1 MRKKVC
7 KFFLTK
13 PPAFFIDVKVIFLT
27 GKSMDPSRTTKKEVV
42 AAFRTNEILAATRRL
57 MEQKGMDSLTMD
69 EIAQAAGVAKGTIYL
84 YFQSKDEL
92 VQALLSQV
100 GDNIALDLEAILAGD
115 GPPTDKLR
123 QVVLLL
129 LQFLDRERELFPI
142 YLRELVRSKSSR
154 AARSPSLQQHE
165 ERIVGLLTRFFSEG
179 IASKKFINVNP
190 RLLAYILKGMV
201 RAVGYYQMTGPHR
214 RDAIQEGLPVVIQLL
229 ISGIVLP
236 PETIQEEDA
245 I

>member
-1 MRKKVC
+1 
-7 KFFLTK
+7 
-13 PPAFFIDVKVIFLT
+13 
-27 GKSMDPSRTTKKEVV
+27 MDRSRTTKKEVV

-57 MEQKGMDSLTMD
+57 MERRGVDNLTMD

-100 GDNIALDLEAILAGD
+100 GEGMALDLETILAG
-115 GPPTDKLR
+115 PNHPEDKLR
-123 QVVLLL
+123 QVVFLL
-129 LQFLDRERELFPI
+129 LQYVDRERELFPI

-154 AARSPSLQQHE
+154 AALSPSLQKHE
-165 ERIVGLLTRFFSEG
+165 ERIVGLLTRLFSEG

-190 RLLAYILKGMV
+190 RLLAYVLKGMV
-201 RAVGYYQMTGPHR
+201 RAVGYYQMTGPHG
-214 RDAIQEGLPVVIQLL
+214 DAIQEGLPVLLQLL

>member
-1 MRKKVC
+1 MNR
-7 KFFLTK
+7 T
-13 PPAFFIDVKVIFLT
+13 
-27 GKSMDPSRTTKKEVV
+27 RTTKKEVV
-42 AAFRTNEILAATRRL
+42 TAFRTNEILAATRRL
-57 MEQKGMDSLTMD
+57 MEQKGVDSLTMD

-100 GDNIALDLEAILAGD
+100 GENIALDLEAILARPD
-115 GPPTDKLR
+115 PPTDKLR
-123 QVVLLL
+123 QVVTLLL
-129 LQFLDRERELFPI
+129 HCVERERELFPI

-154 AARSPSLQQHE
+154 APRSLSMQKQE
-165 ERIVGLLTRFFSEG
+165 ERIVGLLTRLFSEG

-190 RLLAYILKGMV
+190 LLLAYVLKGMV
-201 RAVGYYQMTGPHR
+201 RAVGYYQMTGPQQ
-214 RDAIQEGLPVVIQLL
+214 DAIQEGLPVILQLM

-236 PETIQEEDA
+236 PETAQEEDA

>member
-1 MRKKVC
+1 
-7 KFFLTK
+7 
-13 PPAFFIDVKVIFLT
+13 
-27 GKSMDPSRTTKKEVV
+27 MDSSRTTKKEVV

-57 MEQKGMDSLTMD
+57 MEQKGVDSLTMD
-69 EIAQAAGVAKGTIYL
+69 EIAQSAGVAKGTIYL

-100 GDNIALDLEAILAGD
+100 GEGLALDLEAILAGPD
-115 GPPTDKLR
+115 PHKDKLR
-123 QVVLLL
+123 QVVFLL
-129 LQFLDRERELFPI
+129 LQCVERERELFPI

-154 AARSPSLQQHE
+154 AARSPSLQKHE
-165 ERIVGLLTRFFSEG
+165 EHIVGLLTRFFSEG

-190 RLLAYILKGMV
+190 HILAYVLKGMV

-214 RDAIQEGLPVVIQLL
+214 DAIQEGLPVVLQLM

-236 PETIQEEDA
+236 PETVQEDNT

>member
-1 MRKKVC
+1 
-7 KFFLTK
+7 
-13 PPAFFIDVKVIFLT
+13 
-27 GKSMDPSRTTKKEVV
+27 MDNSRTTKKEVL

-57 MEQKGMDSLTMD
+57 MEQKGVDSLTMD

-100 GDNIALDLEAILAGD
+100 GEDIALDLEDILAGTN
-115 GPPTDKLR
+115 PPEDKLR

-129 LQFLDRERELFPI
+129 FQYVERERELFPL
-142 YLRELVRSKSSR
+142 YLRELVRSKSSK
-154 AARSPSLQQHE
+154 AARSTWMQKLE
-165 ERIVGLLTRFFSEG
+165 ERIVGLLTRLFSEG

-190 RLLAYILKGMV
+190 RLLAYVLKGMV
-201 RAVGYYQMTGPHR
+201 RAVGYYQMTVPH
-214 RDAIQEGLPVVIQLL
+214 RDAIQEGLPVLQQLM

-236 PETIQEEDA
+236 PETVQEDA
-245 I
+245 P